1 MVKKYD
7 ETKEFRYN
15 YRGQSFSL
23 RSRELQKFSVSQ
35 MISAKFFDAQ
45 MSKYTFKACFFLKY
59 IRQTHVFLDIQEPLI
74 NHISHPHAIA
84 ISNILR
90 FIIKR
95 TYSAYSFYAISSI
108 RKVVLNERPRD
119 TEYAPKTVSLGA

>member
-1 MVKKYD
+1 MKIGQFSEFFVTFVVKKND

-59 IRQTHVFLDIQEPLI
+59 IRQTHVFFRYP
-74 NHISHPHAIA
+74 
-84 ISNILR
+84 
-90 FIIKR
+90 R
-95 TYSAYSFYAISSI
+95 TTYQSYISSARYSNQQHLTI
-108 RKVVLNERPRD
+108 YNQENVFCLQFLCDIINPEGCA
-119 TEYAPKTVSLGA
+119 E